1 MRVVGSALESP
12 GFGSTFFV
20 ISIVFFCFFHC
31 CLVLKKRKTLTEKN
45 GVLSMEKGLKTRE
58 IKGGQKWWS
67 VSAETVVI
75 AERERERE
83 KDCVLVAFLLRFF
96 VSGSNS

>member
-1 MRVVGSALESP
+1 MELVLVKEPKVTRVLQQWVLLVMMLMRVVGSALESP

-58 IKGGQKWWS
+58 IKGGQKW
-67 VSAETVVI
+67 
-75 AERERERE
+75 
-83 KDCVLVAFLLRFF
+83 
-96 VSGSNS
+96 